1 MHSCPAHDV
10 IWRRDARVLVFH
22 ATRGLDG
29 RGFTSVASAGFV
41 ICHPPLLSIG
51 IWHDAG
57 GDPPRVSGT
66 YSLG

>member
-41 ICHPPLLSIG
+41 ICHPPLPSFQLASG
-51 IWHDAG
+51 MMLAG
-57 GDPPRVSGT
+57 THPESRV
-66 YSLG
+66 LIA